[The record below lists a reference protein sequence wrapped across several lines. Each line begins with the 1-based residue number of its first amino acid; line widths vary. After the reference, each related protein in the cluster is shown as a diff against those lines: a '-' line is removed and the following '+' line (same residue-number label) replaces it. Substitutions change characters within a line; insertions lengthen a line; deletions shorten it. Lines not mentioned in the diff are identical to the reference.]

1 VSNKTVF
8 AGYLRRYVL
17 LCKPQNN
24 LQIFL
29 PDVKTSMAFNAKEK
43 SESPSDSGKIFYD
56 YPQSYHQIFWQ
67 PYQATRFFL
76 LPTEKYSGKYLVV
89 IIKMITFAAHL

>member
-1 VSNKTVF
+1 VFKLSVSLGDKGKKRASV
-8 AGYLRRYVL
+8 LRREGSISPFYFRPSATHEGEQHNTTPQRYVL

-43 SESPSDSGKIFYD
+43 SESPSDSGKIFLS
-56 YPQSYHQIFWQ
+56 Q
-67 PYQATRFFL
+67 
-76 LPTEKYSGKYLVV
+76 
-89 IIKMITFAAHL
+89 